1 MSGVK
6 LPECF
11 MIAKEGGGKGGVDFA
26 FVSTSTDRTVAANYV
41 GGKEMPILFEFE
53 VGDVDRGASLSFLS
67 QYPNEDEILIPPLSY
82 LEVTGE
88 PFLEPTEKGDVWVYP
103 ARINCNL
110 KSQVLLRERW
120 KERERE
126 REEGKGE
133 RERRQR
139 KGGGRMRERE
149 KEKEREKTHTC
160 DHGV

>member
-67 QYPNEDEILIPPLSY
+67 QYPNESEILIPPLSY

>member
-1 MSGVK
+1 MRISLLV
-6 LPECF
+6 
-11 MIAKEGGGKGGVDFA
+11 
-26 FVSTSTDRTVAANYV
+26 
-41 GGKEMPILFEFE
+41 LFQFE
-53 VGDVDRGASLSFLS
+53 VGDIDRGASLSFLS
-67 QYPNEDEILIPPLSY
+67 QYPNESEILIPPLSY
-82 LEVTGE
+82 LEVTDE

-110 KSQVLLRERW
+110 KSLVLLRERW